1 MKSVYL
7 SHKSVHIMVLTGL
20 LLSAGASAP
29 ATPALVAVQPAQPPA
44 DYHASPAPAQAYLQP
59 VQVSPLTGTRA
70 PTDNTFQDYGQNP
83 FEDPLSTFCLDVDT
97 DAYTV
102 ARRYVNDSLIP
113 P

>member
-29 ATPALVAVQPAQPPA
+29 ATLALVAVQPAQPPA

-70 PTDNTFQDYGQNP
+70 PTDNTFQDYGRNP
-83 FEDPLSTFCLDVDT
+83 FEDPLEDRLSTFCLESIQVPT
-97 DAYTV
+97 QSPGAMSMT
-102 ARRYVNDSLIP
+102 A
-113 P
+113 